1 MVPDSHAPEL
11 PCGPPLHERPP
22 LSPEHAQQLM
32 RLFKVFA
39 NDTRLRLLH
48 ALVRTG
54 ELCVTDLATQTA
66 MKPQAV
72 SNQLQGLL
80 DRGILASRRDGNNV
94 YYRVTDPCVPVLL
107 ERGLC
112 LIACHAEQGAQAA
125 RVDAA
130 GVGAPRHLPL
140 PSRGEQ
146 HTRTRRRKSDGT
158 PPCGNRPQST

>member
-1 MVPDSHAPEL
+1 MNSGPYALEPIDLL
-11 PCGPPLHERPP
+11 PGPPLEDRPL
-22 LSPEHAQQLM
+22 LSPEQARRLM

-48 ALVRTG
+48 ALVRAG
-54 ELCVTDLATQTA
+54 ELCVTDLAGQTS

-94 YYRVTDPCVPVLL
+94 YYRILDPCVPVLL

-112 LIACHAEQGAQAA
+112 LIECHE
-125 RVDAA
+125 
-130 GVGAPRHLPL
+130 
-140 PSRGEQ
+140 
-146 HTRTRRRKSDGT
+146 T
-158 PPCGNRPQST
+158 PEPQD